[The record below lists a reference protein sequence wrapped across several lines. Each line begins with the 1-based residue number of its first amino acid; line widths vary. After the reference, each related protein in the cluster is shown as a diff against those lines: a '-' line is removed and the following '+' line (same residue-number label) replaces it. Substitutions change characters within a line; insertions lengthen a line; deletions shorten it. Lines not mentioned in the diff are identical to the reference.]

1 MGKKLFSFTGL
12 ITALVLFIAVNSVS
26 ESALRQM
33 RVDLTENGLYS
44 LSEGSGNILA
54 KLDEPIDLKFYYSK
68 TSAPDG
74 SPIPAYAQRVR
85 ELLEEYEAKADGKVR
100 LEIIHTEPFSEAEDI
115 ATQAGLQGYPINQAG
130 DRLFFGLV
138 GTNSVDDTEAI
149 PFFEPSRESSL
160 EYDIT
165 QMVYRLSTEDRTVI
179 GVLSSLP
186 MDGGAPDPRT
196 GRAGQRWA
204 ILDYISQTQEVRS
217 LNPQI
222 TSIDEDV
229 DVLMLV
235 HPQGLADSALYAI
248 DQFALRGGHI
258 LAFVDPH
265 SWFQPTDPSDPR
277 GAMAADRSSHLEGL
291 LTAWG
296 VSLDN
301 KSIAGDKTKAQQVA
315 TGVYL
320 PVFVSLDGDCLN
332 SDDFTTR
339 DLAQIRLLTPGY
351 FEPLP
356 DTGVELDPLLQTT
369 SEGAGTMDATMLQMG
384 MSDPTRM
391 ADMFAVDGT
400 PTRLAVRLH
409 AASIQSAFA
418 DGAPAKPEG
427 EAGEAPELPEHLGQS
442 SAPFHAVLVADSD
455 MLSDQLWVQRMGPYL
470 APNAGNGSFV
480 VNILENLS
488 GSSDLIGLRSREGF
502 ARPFTKKIELEMAA
516 RERLQTKQDELEAE
530 IRQTEDRLTALQA
543 PGENAGELLL
553 DEEQTKELESLQA
566 TMVQQRKESRE
577 VRRQLNS
584 EIKALGTRLKIFN
597 TLLVPALLLI
607 AALLSAIHNKRARK
621 A

>member
-1 MGKKLFSFTGL
+1 MGKKLFSITGL
-12 ITALVLFIAVNSVS
+12 ITALVLFIVVNNFSN
-26 ESALRQM
+26 SALRQM

-44 LSEGSGNILA
+44 LSSGSGNILG
-54 KLDEPIDLKFYYSK
+54 KLDEPLDLKFYYSK

-85 ELLEEYEAKADGKVR
+85 ELLEEYEAKANGKVR

-115 ATQAGLQGYPINQAG
+115 ATQAGLQGYAVNQAG

-138 GTNSVDDTEAI
+138 GTNSVDDTEVI

-165 QMVYRLSTEDRTVI
+165 QMIYRLSTEDRTVI
-179 GVLSSLP
+179 GILSSLP
-186 MDGGAPDPRT
+186 MDGGPPDPRT
-196 GRAGQRWA
+196 GRAAQRWA
-204 ILDYISQTQEVRS
+204 ILDYISQTQEVRD
-217 LNPQI
+217 LNATI
-222 TSIDEDV
+222 TSIEPDV

-235 HPQGLADSALYAI
+235 HPQGLSDAALYAI
-248 DQFALRGGHI
+248 DQFALRGGRI
-258 LAFVDPH
+258 LAFIDPH

-277 GAMAADRSSHLEGL
+277 GAMAADRSSHLESL

-296 VSLDN
+296 VSLDT
-301 KSIAGDKTKAQQVA
+301 KSIAGDESKAQQVA
-315 TGVYL
+315 AGIYL
-320 PVFVSLDGDCLN
+320 PLFVALDEECLN
-332 SDDFTTR
+332 SEDFTTR
-339 DLAQIRLLTPGY
+339 GLSQVRMLTPGG
-351 FEPLP
+351 FEALP
-356 DTGVELDPLLQTT
+356 DTGVTMDTLLATT
-369 SEGAGTMDATMLQMG
+369 DQGAGSMDATMLQMG
-384 MSDPTRM
+384 MNDPSRL
-391 ADMFAVDGT
+391 AEMFAPSGT
-400 PTRLAVRLH
+400 PSNLAVRIH
-409 AASIQSAFA
+409 GDSIQSAFA
-418 DGAPAKPEG
+418 DGPPAQPAGAEG
-427 EAGEAPELPEHLGQS
+427 PPAELPEHLAQS
-442 SAPFHAVLVADSD
+442 SAPFHAVLIADTD
-455 MLSDQLWVQRMGPYL
+455 MLNDQLWVQRMGPYL
-470 APNAGNGSFV
+470 MPSAGNGSLV

-516 RERLQTKQDELEAE
+516 RDRLQAKQDELESE
-530 IRQTEDRLTALQA
+530 IRQTEERLTALQA
-543 PGENAGELLL
+543 PGDSAGELLL
-553 DEEQTKELESLQA
+553 DEEQTKELEALQA

-607 AALLSAIHNKRARK
+607 AALRSALNNKRVRK